1 MTFDSARITWRGRAA
16 RWLGV
21 AAGALAMTVG
31 SKPFLAEAATD
42 GEGKSAAA
50 SAATQVP
57 AAWQDFAKS
66 LQRQIQDRLASN
78 SDAALRFY
86 NEMARPAAE
95 TKPTPSILVRVWIM
109 SDGKLERIEID
120 GLPTG
125 QAPRDLIA
133 AVGGVNRPPSDMP
146 QPVRLRLSLRAK
158 DHMEN
163 QR

>member
-1 MTFDSARITWRGRAA
+1 MTSGNLRTTWWRRAA

-21 AAGALAMTVG
+21 AASALAVTVG
-31 SKPFLAEAATD
+31 GRGSITEAATD
-42 GEGKSAAA
+42 AEGKSVET
-50 SAATQVP
+50 SAATPVP

-86 NEMARPAAE
+86 DEMARMAVE
-95 TKPTPSILVRVWIM
+95 TKPAPSVLIRVWIM

-120 GLPTG
+120 GLPSG
-125 QAPRDLIA
+125 QASRDLIA
-133 AVGGVNRPPSDMP
+133 AVGGVDRPPSDMP

-158 DHMEN
+158 DRMEN